1 MLETCIITQEKL
13 QIHSV
18 TPSDRY
24 KSSPSNFP
32 LLHIGFQ
39 VAAMAVQFA
48 ASATF
53 LTSLLALATTLATC
67 NTEGDILYKQRQV
80 WRDANNVLESWDP
93 TLVNPCT
100 WLHITCNNDNSVIR
114 VDLGNAGLS
123 GSLIPDLG
131 GLKNLRFLMLFENNL
146 TGSIP
151 SSLGNLKSL
160 MNLELQKN
168 ALSGAIPASLGNIK
182 TLQFLRLNGNML
194 TGKLPQEIL
203 SLVAVGNLSELNI
216 ANNKL
221 DGTVR
226 SSRPRVT
233 AIIQD
238 KLKIAT

>member
-1 MLETCIITQEKL
+1 
-13 QIHSV
+13 
-18 TPSDRY
+18 
-24 KSSPSNFP
+24 
-32 LLHIGFQ
+32 
-39 VAAMAVQFA
+39 MAVQFA